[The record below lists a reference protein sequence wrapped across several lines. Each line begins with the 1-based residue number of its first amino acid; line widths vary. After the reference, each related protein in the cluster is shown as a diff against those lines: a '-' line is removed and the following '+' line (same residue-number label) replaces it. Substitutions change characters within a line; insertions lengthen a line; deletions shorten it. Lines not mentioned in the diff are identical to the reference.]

1 MFGHFSAALEIPDHG
16 YEVRLNQTFK
26 LKFPGTPVFRAAYK
40 VLVMLP
46 SMLVSSKDYGRFLT
60 TSTTKVCDLYFP
72 SSDSNTLMVLDANCL
87 TFILVPPSAPQSVEA
102 KVNNPA
108 RL

>member
-1 MFGHFSAALEIPDHG
+1 MDLEIPDHG

-46 SMLVSSKDYGRFLT
+46 SMLVSSKEYGRFLT
-60 TSTTKVCDLYFP
+60 TSTTKVFDLYFP
-72 SSDSNTLMVLDANCL
+72 SSESNTLMVPDARCS
-87 TFILVPPSAPQSVEA
+87 TFISVPPSTPRSVEA
-102 KVNNPA
+102 NVNNPA